1 MTESIGILG
10 TGEMGGSLAQAFSR
24 AGHPVLLGSRD
35 AARAA
40 ERATALA
47 VAGGGAIQPGDY
59 ATTIQS
65 ASILILALGFSDAF
79 TLLPTLGAALNGKLV
94 VDISTP
100 WGDEIAERSAA
111 ERLADQLP
119 ATAQLV
125 GAWKTTFAATLDG
138 SHEIQHD
145 VFVSGDHAAAKQRI
159 GGLIQQLGFRA
170 VDCGNLATAR
180 VLEGMVRL
188 MGPITRSFAPTGH
201 QSSPAW
207 KFLP

>member
-10 TGEMGGSLAQAFSR
+10 TGEMGGSLARAFSR
-24 AGHPVLLGSRD
+24 AGYPVLLGSRD

-47 VAGGGAIQPGDY
+47 VAGGGKIEPGDY
-59 ATTIQS
+59 ATTVQS
-65 ASILILALGFSDAF
+65 ASILILALGFSDALS
-79 TLLPTLGAALNGKLV
+79 LLPTLGAALNGKLV

-100 WGDEIAERSAA
+100 WGDEIADRSAA

-125 GAWKTTFAATLDG
+125 GAWKTTFATTLDG
-138 SHEIQHD
+138 PHDLQHD
-145 VFVSGDHAAAKQRI
+145 VFVSGDHAAAKQRVS
-159 GGLIQQLGFRA
+159 GLIQQLGFRA

-188 MGPITRSFAPTGH
+188 MGPIARSLASADRH
-201 QSSPAW
+201 SSPAW